1 MRGLKLSTNE
11 QDNLVTDKSN
21 KVHSEMVT
29 SHCLEY
35 TDYKRPIAR
44 NK

>member
-1 MRGLKLSTNE
+1 MRDLKLSTNE

-21 KVHSEMVT
+21 KVHSETVT
-29 SHCLEY
+29 SHCLEH
-35 TDYKRPIAR
+35 TDCERPIAR